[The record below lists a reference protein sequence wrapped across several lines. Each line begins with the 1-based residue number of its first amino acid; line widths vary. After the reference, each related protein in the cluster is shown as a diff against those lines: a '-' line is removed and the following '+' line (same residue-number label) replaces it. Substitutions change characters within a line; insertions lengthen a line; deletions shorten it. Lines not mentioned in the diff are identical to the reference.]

1 MMVAVYPRKRQS
13 LQTTRVEARCCR
25 ADIAPG
31 APSASIQRARRAR
44 LGCRWFEGLSGA
56 GRRSVELKGRVS
68 GGARADAGAERRIMR
83 NYKHARCT

>member
-1 MMVAVYPRKRQS
+1 MVVGYLMKRRS
-13 LQTTRVEARCCR
+13 LWTTGVEARCCR
-25 ADIAPG
+25 VDIAPG
-31 APSASIQRARRAR
+31 APSASTRRARRAR

-83 NYKHARCT
+83 NYKHASCT